1 MAVHDG
7 AEMLGP
13 PFSAELLADLHAGVL
28 PEDVSARLWPLVR
41 QDSDALAVLDA
52 LDAVS
57 ARLGEVGR
65 DHSIGTPVPPEIAA
79 RINSALEQQD
89 AGSAGVVTSL
99 TDAPSR
105 RRMATWMTV
114 AVAATA
120 AAVALVFALTG
131 LDDAGSTAPEV
142 IATPTSTT
150 SGDPVADLGSDL
162 DGNQVLALVHGAKGG
177 ADVGRLADPQVRGA
191 CLQANGIEPT
201 TPVLGTRAVRF
212 RGGDA
217 VLMLVA
223 GPHPPALT
231 ALVVGA
237 DCDATTPDLLTQAE
251 IG

>member
-28 PEDVSARLWPLVR
+28 PADVSARLWPLVR
-41 QDSDALAVLDA
+41 QDSDAVAVLDA
-52 LDAVS
+52 LDTVS

-89 AGSAGVVTSL
+89 AGAVTSL
-99 TDAPSR
+99 ADAPSR
-105 RRMATWMTV
+105 RRAATWLAV

-131 LDDAGSTAPEV
+131 LDGADSTAPVV

-150 SGDPVADLGSDL
+150 SGEAVTDLGSDL
-162 DGNQVLALVHGAKGG
+162 DGSQALALVRGATGG
-177 ADVGRLADPQVRGA
+177 ADVGRLADPGIRGA

-201 TPVLGTRAVRF
+201 TPVLGARAVRF
-212 RGGDA
+212 RGVDA

-223 GPHPPALT
+223 GPRPPALT

-237 DCDATTPDLLTQAE
+237 GCDASTPDLLSQAE